1 MEENEDEKTYNIKIN
16 IYGEDIDLTIN
27 SDYNLFCK
35 DICIILKISS
45 QDLKEIILSY
55 YDEDGDH
62 IKLSSSDDY
71 EIFFDQVKDK
81 TVTKLNIEINE
92 NSKIN
97 AIKCLSDA
105 LIYQENHSKEYLD
118 DENDNNI
125 NNNII
130 INKDNNND
138 NNNIIKIKNDK
149 NNNNNDNKDIIIH
162 KDNDYEINNKENEK
176 IIKKIDNKNNDNY
189 IINNYNDNQI
199 ENEKKPIN
207 NNNEKIDDLVYYYR
221 CSLCDIYPI
230 ICIMY
235 YCQKCVLYFCE
246 NCQQFLNDHKHPLIK
261 IESKKQLDEIKQ
273 KENDNIEEK
282 NKKNNENLNENDN
295 ENHLENENEK
305 KGIFDSILDFFG
317 YKPFK
322 DYKNKKQIINDK
334 NKEPGNAGKDLGKQ
348 MKYLKIIHKE
358 RENYDLAGVSD
369 EDLINCLDLTNGDF
383 NKAILL
389 LYK

>member
-35 DICIILKISS
+35 NICIILKISS

-62 IKLSSSDDY
+62 IKLSCEDDY

-118 DENDNNI
+118 DDNDNNI
-125 NNNII
+125 NNNIN

-162 KDNDYEINNKENEK
+162 KDNDYEINNKENEQ
-176 IIKKIDNKNNDNY
+176 IINKIDNKNNDNY
-189 IINNYNDNQI
+189 IINNHNDNQI
-199 ENEKKPIN
+199 ENEEKPINN

-235 YCQKCVLYFCE
+235 YCPECSVYLCE
-246 NCQQFLNDHKHPLIK
+246 NCRQYINNHNHPLIK
-261 IESKKQLDEIKQ
+261 IESNKQLIEIKQ
-273 KENDNIEEK
+273 KENDNIEK
-282 NKKNNENLNENDN
+282 TNKKINENLNENDN
-295 ENHLENENEK
+295 ENHLENKKEK
-305 KGIFDSILDFFG
+305 KGFFHG
-317 YKPFK
+317 IIDIVVKPFK
-322 DYKNKKQIINDK
+322 NYKNKKQIINDK
-334 NKEPGNAGKDLGKQ
+334 NKEPGNVGKDLDKQ
-348 MKYLKIIHKE
+348 MKYLKIINKA
-358 RENYDLAGVSD
+358 RKTYDLAGVND
-369 EDLINCLDLTNGDF
+369 KDLLKCLDLTNGDF
-383 NKAILL
+383 DKAILL